1 MVWRWID
8 RGEGWFADIGPKT
21 IYTGGFECRF
31 EHDDQAHEPGSV
43 CCEGPTRWCVEMRER
58 FVPGISLA
66 SDGRRLFV
74 GDFPAIS
81 SGVRFAGY
89 QLETGTLLWEREAL
103 AIGPQ
108 AHSEY
113 FNVVQLRWLNGEL
126 IAYGDEAHGSYVEAM
141 DPATGELRQHALLT
155 RPEVEDWPTDM
166 SEVEPTVS
174 LQLADQGEC
183 RLEVVERG
191 PTTLSCQPAGTAGWS
206 HAIEGDFVG
215 RGALVSDGR
224 RVVAVTWSRIASGAR
239 ARAWSLSD
247 GALLWDRTIE
257 GLGPQSHS
265 KRI

>member
-1 MVWRWID
+1 M
-8 RGEGWFADIGPKT
+8 
-21 IYTGGFECRF
+21 
-31 EHDDQAHEPGSV
+31 
-43 CCEGPTRWCVEMRER
+43 
-58 FVPGISLA
+58 
-66 SDGRRLFV
+66 
-74 GDFPAIS
+74 
-81 SGVRFAGY
+81 
-89 QLETGTLLWEREAL
+89 
-103 AIGPQ
+103 
-108 AHSEY
+108 
-113 FNVVQLRWLNGEL
+113 VQLRWLNGEL

-166 SEVEPTVS
+166 PEVEPTVS